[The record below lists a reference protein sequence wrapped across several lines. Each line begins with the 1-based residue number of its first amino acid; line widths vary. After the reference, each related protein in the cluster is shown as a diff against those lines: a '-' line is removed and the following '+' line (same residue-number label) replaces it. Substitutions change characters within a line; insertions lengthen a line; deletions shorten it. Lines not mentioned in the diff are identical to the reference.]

1 MKKITE
7 YSVQKFPSNIELF
20 LYYAGGRLNMH
31 LDLGILITSN
41 ATIKE
46 IQSSILLFV
55 EIEPNICISKKLA
68 YEIAKK
74 IKWYL

>member
-7 YSVQKFPSNIELF
+7 YSVKKFPSNIELF

-31 LDLGILITSN
+31 LDLGILINSKS
-41 ATIKE
+41 TIKE

-55 EIEPNICISKKLA
+55 EIENVCISKNLA

-74 IKWYL
+74 IKWYI

>member
-7 YSVQKFPSNIELF
+7 YSVKKFPSNIELF

-31 LDLGILITSN
+31 LDLGILKNSK

-46 IQSSILLFV
+46 IQSSILLLV
-55 EIEPNICISKKLA
+55 KVEPNVCISKNLA

-74 IKWYL
+74 IKWYI